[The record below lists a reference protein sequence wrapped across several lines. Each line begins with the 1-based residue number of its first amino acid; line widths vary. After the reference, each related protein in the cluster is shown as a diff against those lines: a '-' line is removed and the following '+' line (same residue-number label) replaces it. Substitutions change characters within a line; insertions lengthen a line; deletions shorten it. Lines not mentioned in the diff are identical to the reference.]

1 MIVDAYSHTG
11 LPRFQTVANY
21 RDIMRREGIGKAVLS
36 SFDSSPDLAG
46 IHAAFSEQPEIFRGL
61 GVPLGKDHAE
71 IAAGARAQ
79 LAAGFTGLRLTARDV
94 LERPF
99 LLDIVG
105 EAGGVVLAVGRLA
118 EAAFA
123 EALHDAL
130 RRHEG
135 LAVIGGHFAG
145 GGEPH
150 ELEQDAV
157 ARLFA
162 HPRFAVVF
170 SRHGGYPTSSIRLW
184 ARSIVARAGWSRI
197 LWGAEAPLLFWRNET
212 MPAAMAWIDFLE
224 PTAEERAAFFGGNAE
239 RIYFARPH
247 RPAPLALPFDPWTYI
262 NEVPAGLWANGL
274 PVPQELAGRL
284 VQDWLATGGEGTLGG
299 HLETV
304 LQRALPKLPKSS
316 G

>member
-1 MIVDAYSHTG
+1 
-11 LPRFQTVANY
+11 
-21 RDIMRREGIGKAVLS
+21 
-36 SFDSSPDLAG
+36 
-46 IHAAFSEQPEIFRGL
+46 
-61 GVPLGKDHAE
+61 
-71 IAAGARAQ
+71 
-79 LAAGFTGLRLTARDV
+79 
-94 LERPF
+94 
-99 LLDIVG
+99 
-105 EAGGVVLAVGRLA
+105 
-118 EAAFA
+118 
-123 EALHDAL
+123 
-130 RRHEG
+130 
-135 LAVIGGHFAG
+135 VIGGHFAG
-145 GGEPH
+145 RGEPD
-150 ELEQDAV
+150 ELEQDPV
-157 ARLFA
+157 ADLFA